1 MRMPERLAAGLAAL
15 LFLLL
20 PVLADARQDAGPA
33 AAEATTDT
41 APAPR
46 IGVLTMEPGE
56 IFFERFG
63 HNAIVVD
70 DPAAAGPVS
79 YNFGFF
85 DPDEPGFV
93 PNFARGVMRYWLV
106 ALPLE
111 KDLAYYRQAG
121 RGAAIQWLAL
131 SPAQARAV
139 AGDLAAMAGGSR
151 ARYDYE
157 YFTSNCST
165 QVRDALDR
173 ALGGQLRAN
182 LSARS
187 QGNTYRGEAVR
198 LAVPAAWMGLGFHLG
213 LAGAA
218 DKPLSRWEEAF
229 VPMRLRDSLRDVRLE
244 DGRPLVAAEETL
256 LPHRLPLPA
265 NDPPRLRGA
274 AFLAGLGLAAA
285 VLLLGRRWPRA
296 LAGLAGVFWLL
307 AGLAGLVMAFLWFGS
322 QHVFGH
328 ANQNLLLLSP
338 LCLGLLPGAWALARG
353 REPGRWFRPLL
364 LIVVGGA
371 ALAAFLKFLPFL
383 AQENTEWVLL
393 LLPLHWALLRRLAP
407 PRD

>member
-1 MRMPERLAAGLAAL
+1 MRMPERVAACLAAL
-15 LFLLL
+15 LLGLL
-20 PVLADARQDAGPA
+20 PLAAGARQDPPPPA
-33 AAEATTDT
+33 ATVADA

-63 HNAIVVD
+63 HNAVVVD
-70 DPAAAGPVS
+70 DPAAGGPVS
-79 YNFGFF
+79 YNFGYF
-85 DPDEPGFV
+85 DPEEADFHL
-93 PNFARGVMRYWLV
+93 NFARGVMRYWLV

-111 KDLAYYRQAG
+111 RDLAYYRQAG
-121 RGAAIQWLAL
+121 RGASIQWLAL
-131 SPAQARAV
+131 SPAQARAL
-139 AGDLAAMAGGSR
+139 ADDLAAMAVGDR

-173 ALGGQLRAN
+173 ALGGQLHAN

-198 LAVPAAWMGLGFHLG
+198 LAAPAAWMALGFHLG

-229 VPMRLRDSLRDVRLE
+229 VPMRLRDSLRDVRLA
-244 DGRPLVAAEETL
+244 DGRALVASEESL
-256 LPHRLPLPA
+256 LPHRLPLPS
-265 NDPPRLRGA
+265 NDPPRVRGT
-274 AFLAGLGLAAA
+274 AFLAGLALAAGT
-285 VLLLGRRWPRA
+285 LLLGRRHPRL

-307 AGLAGLVMAFLWFGS
+307 AGLAGVVMAFLWLGS
-322 QHVFGH
+322 LHTFAH

-338 LCLGLLPGAWALARG
+338 LCLALLPGAWALARG

-364 LIVVGGA
+364 LVVVAGA

-407 PRD
+407 RPD